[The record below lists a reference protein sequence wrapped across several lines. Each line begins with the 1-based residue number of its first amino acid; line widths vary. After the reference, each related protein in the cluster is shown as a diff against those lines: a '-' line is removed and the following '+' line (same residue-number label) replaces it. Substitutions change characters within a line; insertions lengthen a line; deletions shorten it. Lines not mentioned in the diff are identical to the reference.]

1 MMPFP
6 FPAFPY
12 NALMSQNLYR
22 IRQRR
27 YFLILILLSLCALAT
42 LGLSLLSGSVSIPL
56 TQIISALNGASGEHA
71 AIVLDLRLP
80 RALAAFA
87 CGGLLALAGAMMQLL
102 LRNPLADPY
111 VLGVSGGAAVGALC
125 ALLLATPILQA
136 PLALTGALLSTFL
149 VWFGAF
155 GFGQFGFGKTEPALA
170 IGIMPRLLLTGVVIA
185 AGWGALIVLLLTL
198 APDAQLRGALTWLMG
213 DLSNARVYWPALA
226 VLAFTLSL
234 IWPQAR
240 HLNRLVQGSQYAET
254 LGVPVKRTQMML
266 YLLAALATAASVV
279 TAGCLPFIGLIV
291 PHALRLMLGNDQRI
305 LLPACALGGGAFL
318 MFADVL
324 ARTIA
329 APYMLPTGV
338 LTALIGVPIFL
349 LLLRRA

>member
-1 MMPFP
+1 MVFKSSLP
-6 FPAFPY
+6 
-12 NALMSQNLYR
+12 
-22 IRQRR
+22 RQRR
-27 YFLILILLSLCALAT
+27 FFIILLALTLCALVMLTA
-42 LGLSLLSGSVSIPL
+42 SILSGSVSLSPSQIFAAL
-56 TQIISALNGASGEHA
+56 TGSSPEYAN
-71 AIVLDLRLP
+71 IVFELRLP

-125 ALLLATPILQA
+125 ALLLALPVLQA
-136 PLALTGALLSTFL
+136 PLALIGALLSTLL

-155 GFGQFGFGKTEPALA
+155 GFGKNRPTTSLSVTS
-170 IGIMPRLLLTGVVIA
+170 RLLLTGVVIA
-185 AGWGALIVLLLTL
+185 AGWGAIIVLLLTL

-213 DLSNARVYWPALA
+213 DLSSVRAYWPAF
-226 VLAFTLSL
+226 VILAFVLVL

-240 HLNRLVQGSQYAET
+240 HLNRLAQGTRYAEA
-254 LGVPVKRTQMML
+254 LGVPVPRVQLML
-266 YLLAALATAASVV
+266 YLLAALATAAAVV

-291 PHALRLMLGNDQRI
+291 PHALRLMFGNDQRI
-305 LLPACALGGGAFL
+305 LLPACVLGGGVFL

-338 LTALIGVPIFL
+338 LTALIGVPVFL
-349 LLLRRA
+349 FLLRRA